1 MGTVQDAARE
11 LVELEALKLSLKSRR
26 SECIGKIK
34 RIGST
39 DGTVYFLNADQ
50 TKHLRIFEAQW
61 EVYAYVNTIHAL
73 WEFAKT
79 CEPFLPKSQ
88 FAPVSTVPELLA
100 LRNCM
105 QHNGPVGVNYERNE
119 NDLVIPVRRLE
130 DRGDWGHPHASF
142 TDYFPDWSK
151 GDLVYLRSAIKAS
164 NTAYESITC
173 KIEKE
178 YRQRYSKKRLKQI
191 ADGLSLYE

>member
-1 MGTVQDAARE
+1 MGTVQEAARE

-39 DGTVYFLNADQ
+39 DETVYFLNADP

-79 CEPFLPKSQ
+79 CDPFLPASQ
-88 FAPVSTVPELLA
+88 FAPVNTVPELLA
-100 LRNCM
+100 VRNCM
-105 QHNGPVGVNYERNE
+105 QHNGPIGVNYERNV
-119 NDLVIPVRRLE
+119 NDLVIPVPRLK
-130 DRGDWGHPHASF
+130 DRGDWSHPHAPF

-164 NTAYESITC
+164 DTAYESITA

-191 ADGLSLYE
+191 ADGVSLYE